1 MDGAGGCPNVHGVPQ
16 FAQVEPLTTTRKL
29 SGPFDYRLPASF
41 ADVAVGEL
49 LLVPFA
55 GRRLLA
61 VVTGV
66 ADTTEV
72 PEQKL
77 AEPIEKLPLSVPDD
91 LVELGIWVG
100 EEYCSTRA
108 RGLALVLPPGVGT
121 GSVTRARVKAKTA
134 LFAQLTDEGRAAAGN
149 GAASEKQRQVL
160 SLLSHAD
167 EWLPVAALV
176 AEVGSDS
183 GAVRRLEK
191 RGWVAVESR
200 RVRRKPANEIVGAL
214 LKGAPVLNGDQVA
227 AADEII
233 TRLQDLASGGT
244 VQASYLLHGVTGSGK
259 TEIYLTAA
267 ARALELGFSV
277 IVLVPEIALTPQ
289 TVARFEARFGDQ
301 IAVLHSKLSQGER
314 FDEWSRLR
322 SGEAKICVGP
332 RSAVF
337 APLENVGLIIVDEE
351 HDSSYKQDGDPRYD
365 ARDVADRRARATG
378 AVLVAGTATP
388 RPESWQRYPHI
399 NLPSRVD
406 GQAMPEVELVDMRNE
421 RHALHPSTGAALAR
435 VAARG
440 EKAIILL
447 NRRGWSNFLACRSCG
462 HVWQCPRCD
471 VALVLHMASG
481 TISCH
486 HCGHREPVP
495 DRCGVCGSLSVA
507 RHGTGTEKLELDLRE
522 ALGRTNFEIFRLDT
536 DAVAGGAKVGQLL
549 RRFQDAPAGV
559 LVGTQ
564 MVAKGHDFPDV
575 TLGVVLDADAT
586 LRFPDF
592 RSEERTF
599 ALVAQLAGRSGRGKA
614 GGRVIVQTNTPE
626 ARSLI
631 FAAQHDAAGFLADEL
646 DRRQAFSYPPFSHL
660 VRVVCASEDAVSAT
674 AAAASLAKRL
684 ASARASLLG
693 PAPLFKLKGRHRQQL
708 LLKTAD
714 RHATVPLIRGAV
726 DAAARDRQ
734 FSDVAFSVDV
744 DPQ

>member
-1 MDGAGGCPNVHGVPQ
+1 MPR

-41 ADVAVGEL
+41 ADVAVGEI

-77 AEPIEKLPLSVPDD
+77 AEPIERLTLSVPAD

-108 RGLALVLPPGVGT
+108 RGLSLVLPPGVGT
-121 GSVTRARVKAKTA
+121 GSVARKRIDAKTV
-134 LFAQLTDEGRAAAGN
+134 LFAQITDDGRTAEAN
-149 GAASEKQRQVL
+149 GAAGEKQKQML
-160 SLLSHAD
+160 LLLSRTG
-167 EWLPVAALV
+167 EWLPVAAV
-176 AEVGSDS
+176 AAEVGSDS

-191 RGWVAVESR
+191 RGWVVVESR

-214 LKGAPVLNGDQVA
+214 LKGAPVLNPDQVA

-233 TRLQDLASGGT
+233 ARLEDLASGGT
-244 VQASYLLHGVTGSGK
+244 EQASYLLHGVTGSGK

-267 ARALELGFSV
+267 ARALELALTV

-332 RSAVF
+332 RSAAF

-365 ARDVADRRARATG
+365 ARDVADRRARASG

-388 RPESWQRYPHI
+388 RPESWQRYPQI
-399 NLPSRVD
+399 KLPSRVD
-406 GQAMPEVELVDMRNE
+406 GRQMPEIELVDMRDE
-421 RHALHPSTGAALAR
+421 HHALHRSTGAALAR
-435 VAARG
+435 VEERA

-447 NRRGWSNFLACRSCG
+447 NRRGWSNFLVCRGCG
-462 HVWQCPRCD
+462 HVWQCPSCD
-471 VALVLHMASG
+471 VALVLHMAGG

-495 DRCGVCGSLSVA
+495 DCCVVCGSLSVA
-507 RHGTGTEKLELDLRE
+507 RHGIGTEKLELDLHQ
-522 ALGRTNFEIFRLDT
+522 ALGGASFEIFRLDT
-536 DAVAGGAKVGQLL
+536 DAVAGGARAGQLL
-549 RRFQDAPAGV
+549 RRFQEARAGV

-614 GGRVIVQTNTPE
+614 GGRVIVQTNTPD
-626 ARSLI
+626 ARSLT
-631 FAAQHDAAGFLADEL
+631 FAARHDAAGFMADEL

-674 AAAASLAKRL
+674 AAATSLAQRL
-684 ASARASLLG
+684 AGVRASLLG

-708 LLKTAD
+708 LLKTPD
-714 RHATVPLIRGAV
+714 RHATVPLIRDAV
-726 DAAARDRQ
+726 DAAACDRR